1 MTEKY
6 GSIPADLERCV
17 AFHGHLCPG
26 LVYGYRVARE
36 AMMILG
42 SDRSADEEIVAL
54 CENDSCAV
62 DALQVIMGT
71 TLGKG
76 NLLLQDYGK
85 NAYTIVDRAGKRA
98 FRFSRSKAYRY
109 EGADQAE
116 FDALEKAYI
125 SGSISREGRKR
136 HKLLKVHDLL
146 ARDFAAM
153 FSRQELTFF
162 EPSYALLAESIPCA
176 RCGEM
181 TMATKLVKAQDGQSL
196 CRPCF
201 PASRHNQE
209 SERPDLTTS

>member
-6 GSIPADLERCV
+6 GSIAADLAQCV

-42 SDRSADEEIVAL
+42 RDRSADEEIVAL

-76 NLLLQDYGK
+76 NLILQDYGK
-85 NAYTIVDRAGKRA
+85 NAYTIVDRTGKMA
-98 FRFSRSKAYRY
+98 FRFSRSKPYRY
-109 EGADQAE
+109 EGTEQAE

-136 HKLLKVHDLL
+136 QKMLKVHDLL
-146 ARDFAAM
+146 ARDFGEL
-153 FSRQELTFF
+153 FSRQELTFL
-162 EPSYALLAESIPCA
+162 EPPYAILAESIPCDQ
-176 RCGEM
+176 CGEM
-181 TMATKLVKAQDGQSL
+181 TMATKLVKAQGGKSL
-196 CRPCF
+196 CRPCSCGR
-201 PASRHNQE
+201 A
-209 SERPDLTTS
+209 